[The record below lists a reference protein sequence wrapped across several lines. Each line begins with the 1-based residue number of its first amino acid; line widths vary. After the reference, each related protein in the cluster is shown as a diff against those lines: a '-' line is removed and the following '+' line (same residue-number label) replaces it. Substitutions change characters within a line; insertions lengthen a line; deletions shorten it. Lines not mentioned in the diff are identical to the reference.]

1 MDGNNYTVLQEQ
13 VKILTEQMLKM
24 MDSMQTMNQSAPALT
39 NGAGDRDFRP
49 VLYNQV
55 NDQEIKQNNF
65 QISGQR
71 SSSKFD
77 SETET

>member
-1 MDGNNYTVLQEQ
+1 MDQNNFTTLQEQ

-24 MDSMQTMNQSAPALT
+24 MDSMQTMNQAAPTLS
-39 NGAGDRDFRP
+39 NGADRDFRP

-77 SETET
+77 SETDT